1 MRLCG
6 LVLCKRILLALLLD
20 KVSRGTGRLPWVPLP
35 ASPPFCFRSTNP
47 PKQNGGQVMTTINL
61 KNFYYWYI
69 VDELV
74 EVPDEVAE
82 VLLASRRNEAAYQR
96 RLTRNKAFYS
106 LDCDDGIEYSACLH
120 EPTPQEL
127 LERME
132 LFIRLWNALNSLPEA
147 QGRRVDACVI
157 LGKTYS
163 EVAEAEGVDE
173 SAVRRAVERG
183 LENMKKYL
191 KKSR

>member
-1 MRLCG
+1 
-6 LVLCKRILLALLLD
+6 
-20 KVSRGTGRLPWVPLP
+20 
-35 ASPPFCFRSTNP
+35 
-47 PKQNGGQVMTTINL
+47 MTTINL
-61 KNFYYWYI
+61 KDFYYWYLTD
-69 VDELV
+69 VLV

-82 VLLASRRNEAAYQR
+82 ELIASKRREAAHAERVRY
-96 RLTRNKAFYS
+96 NKAYYS

-132 LFIRLWNALNSLPEA
+132 LFIRLWNALNSLPEV